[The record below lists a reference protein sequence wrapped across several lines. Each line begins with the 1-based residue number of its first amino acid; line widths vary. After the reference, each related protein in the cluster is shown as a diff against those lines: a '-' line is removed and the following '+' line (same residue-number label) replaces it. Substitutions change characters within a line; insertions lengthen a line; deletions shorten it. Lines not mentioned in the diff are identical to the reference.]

1 MDGVKIKFEP
11 IIDTNLLSDEQ
22 ILTRIMET
30 I

>member
-11 IIDTNLLSDEQ
+11 IIKADLPTDEQ
-22 ILTRIMET
+22 ILSRIMEA